1 MCFSS
6 RSDASARWNTRPR
19 KSASAAASR
28 RVVGPTAHW
37 AIHAGM
43 SAPLEKGHQFAGK
56 NFLGSQGFQ
65 SFAISHKT
73 KPRRAG
79 SRARTLTQY
88 PQKVLAVHVGEFSGG
103 NASVLR

>member
-6 RSDASARWNTRPR
+6 RSDACARDWNTRPR

-28 RVVGPTAHW
+28 WVVGPTAHW

-43 SAPLEKGHQFAGK
+43 CAPLDKGHQFAGK
-56 NFLGSQGFQ
+56 NFLGSRGFQ

-73 KPRRAG
+73 KPRGDKSG
-79 SRARTLTQY
+79 SERSDPDSFLAARELHR
-88 PQKVLAVHVGEFSGG
+88 PGGAAV
-103 NASVLR
+103 RM